1 MGHGNSFCCI
11 FVFQSQTKIFFSIL
25 YFNLELVS
33 SMGPL
38 HGYIRKGVKKIDKR
52 GTYIQGIVSQRILP
66 QKTLHNV
73 AVFIL

>member
-1 MGHGNSFCCI
+1 MGIHFAAFLFFSPKQRF
-11 FVFQSQTKIFFSIL
+11 FFSIL

-38 HGYIRKGVKKIDKR
+38 HGYIRKDVKKIDKR

>member
-38 HGYIRKGVKKIDKR
+38 HGYIRKDVKKIDKR
-52 GTYIQGIVSQRILP
+52 DTYIQRIVSQRILP

>member
-1 MGHGNSFCCI
+1 MGNHFAAICFSFPN
-11 FVFQSQTKIFFSIL
+11 KDFFL

-38 HGYIRKGVKKIDKR
+38 HGYIRKDVIKEIDKR

-66 QKTLHNV
+66 QETLHNV

>member
-1 MGHGNSFCCI
+1 
-11 FVFQSQTKIFFSIL
+11 
-25 YFNLELVS
+25 
-33 SMGPL
+33 MGPL
-38 HGYIRKGVKKIDKR
+38 HGYIRKDVKKIDKR